1 MITYQIKGVDK
12 MKTDKNCCGPT
23 NVVTV
28 ADLCENKKVVKEFER
43 CVPIR
48 QACDQT
54 VRTIFQSLST
64 VNPDAIVIFTNTS
77 DCTVTLSV
85 RGSTTQGY
93 SIVNGGSAVTS
104 VTGLNQIAVSCS
116 DGETPN
122 PEMFCSGTL
131 ELDLTVGLRF

>member
-1 MITYQIKGVDK
+1 MANE
-12 MKTDKNCCGPT
+12 KNCCGPT

-28 ADLCENKKVVKEFER
+28 ADLCENKKVVKEFVR

-48 QACDQT
+48 QACDNTTRT
-54 VRTIFQSLST
+54 VFQSLST

-85 RGSTTQGY
+85 RGTTTQGY
-93 SIVNGGSAVTS
+93 TIVNGGSAVTS
-104 VTGLNQIAVSCS
+104 VTGLNQIAVTCT
-116 DGETPN
+116 DGATPT
-122 PEMFCSGTL
+122 PDMFCTGTL